1 MSDVGIIE
9 ASWCQETGRE
19 LMIGI
24 RREVFVVEQDVPI
37 EIELDGADPDCR
49 HLLAFDPH
57 GRAIGT
63 ARMQASGHIGRIAV
77 VADWRKRRVGSRLV
91 EAMIERARAAGLE
104 SVDLDSQVHAL
115 GFYEKLGFGA
125 RGDVFMEAGIPHQ
138 NMVKRLD

>member
-1 MSDVGIIE
+1 MSAVGIIE
-9 ASWCQETGRE
+9 ASWCQETERE

-49 HLLAFDPH
+49 HLLALDPD